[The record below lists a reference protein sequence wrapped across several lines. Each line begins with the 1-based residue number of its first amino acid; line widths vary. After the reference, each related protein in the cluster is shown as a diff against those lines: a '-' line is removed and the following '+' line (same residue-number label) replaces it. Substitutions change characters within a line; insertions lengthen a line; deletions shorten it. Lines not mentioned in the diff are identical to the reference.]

1 MDSYILPAR
10 QYARFQLLSL
20 ALIKS
25 YRVTAFAMVMLC
37 FALVAGAMG
46 LSAVLGLQQ
55 VNQPASNKMPWFEPQ
70 AYHQI
75 QAHSD
80 QVLTVADITLIK
92 STVPFP
98 VVSYV
103 SDTID
108 YTRDITIDVLA
119 LDSLAIL
126 SGRAFLNLTASDA
139 TSLSRIN
146 LFAQSVLLNEAT
158 LSAISD
164 EWIEKYFHGN
174 RFDWLT
180 DEALDDYLLVTDLGV
195 WSTIKTNWE
204 LSGAFVVSNDS
215 EALAEIRSAL
225 PDHVRLIE
233 PTEQFSATQLS
244 NSFQLNLLAMGL
256 LMFAVCLFIV
266 INATNLLLHKRLHMF
281 VVLRQLGFARNTI
294 VQCLFF
300 EMTLIVILCALVG
313 THIGYDMVRWLT
325 RELDAV
331 IFVDLRLAPTFTSTL
346 FIVFGIAW
354 TGVVCACAPFFIR
367 LRDSLATAKHRP
379 SSQPDILWVSAAILI
394 VISVA
399 CFLLFSALW
408 VMLFATACL
417 ILGLSILMLW
427 LLPKL
432 IVLMSTIASKNSYL
446 ISLLLQSALALTQQ
460 TRLAFCAFFIAIT
473 SNMAMNIMVDSFRGA
488 TEQWLQQRLVSEA
501 YLYVESVDTDTFYR
515 SSGLPKSQMTP
526 RFVSRQAFNERHI
539 QVYSYPTNATFQQA
553 MLFSNALPDVW
564 ARFNAT
570 SQQTLDGVLVNQQFL
585 HANQFSLGDTFTMRD
600 PVMLQPVSVSI
611 VGVFYDYGNPRGQV
625 LLPVEY
631 FLGQSIEAD
640 LFAVNE
646 LALSEIESALSNM
659 EIAYDYYQSEDL
671 IALSMQEFDNTFVIT
686 DALNVI
692 TLLVA
697 ALSLACTVSV
707 LLDNTRAERF
717 LFRSLGFSSRQIL
730 TGNIVQYGMLLILA
744 CVLAIPAGTAV
755 AWVLIHQI
763 NFAAFFWTYPLT
775 IHVQSILPVV
785 FISVVIVLATLYI
798 PLRIT
803 SKKSLAE
810 ELSWL
815 D

>member
-1 MDSYILPAR
+1 MDQYTLPAR
-10 QYARFQLLSL
+10 AHDGFRLLSL
-20 ALIKS
+20 TLIKS
-25 YRVTAFAMVMLC
+25 YRVTVFAMVMLC
-37 FALVAGAMG
+37 IALIAGALG

-55 VNQPASNKMPWFEPQ
+55 VNQPASNEMPWFEPQ
-70 AYHQI
+70 AYHQL
-75 QAHSD
+75 QAQSG
-80 QVLTVADITLIK
+80 QRLTVADITQIK
-92 STVPFP
+92 SKVPFP

-103 SDTID
+103 SDAID
-108 YTRDITIDVLA
+108 YNGEITIDVLA

-126 SGRAFLNLTASDA
+126 SGRPFLNLTATDA
-139 TSLSRIN
+139 IALTQAN
-146 LFAQSVLLNEAT
+146 LFGQGVLLNPNT
-158 LSAISD
+158 FSLIGG
-164 EWIEKYFHGN
+164 EWIEHYFQGN

-180 DEALDDYLLVTDLGV
+180 DDALADNLLIMDLGV
-195 WSTIKTNWE
+195 WTTVRAHWE
-204 LSGAFVVSNDS
+204 LSGAFILSSDNAS
-215 EALAEIRSAL
+215 LAEISDAL

-233 PTEQFSATQLS
+233 PAEQFSATQLS

-294 VQCLFF
+294 VVSLFF
-300 EMTLIVILCALVG
+300 EMTLIVIFCVMVGTLVG
-313 THIGYDMVRWLT
+313 YDLVRWLT

-331 IFVDLRLAPTFTSTL
+331 IFVDLKLSPSLSSTL
-346 FIVFGIAW
+346 LIVFCIAW
-354 TGVVCACAPFFIR
+354 TGVVCACTPFFIR
-367 LRDSLATAKHRP
+367 LRDSLATAKHHP
-379 SSQPDILWVSAAILI
+379 SSRPDILWASAAFLI
-394 VISVA
+394 IISVA
-399 CFLLFSALW
+399 CFLVFSTLW

-427 LLPKL
+427 LLPL
-432 IVLMSTIASKNSYL
+432 VIALMSDIVSKKSY
-446 ISLLLQSALALTQQ
+446 ISSLLLQSALSLTQQ

-501 YLYVESVDTDTFYR
+501 YLYVDSVNTNTFYR
-515 SSGLPKSQMTP
+515 NSGLSESQLTP
-526 RFVSRQAFNERHI
+526 RFVSRQVFKDTQI
-539 QVYSYPTNATFQQA
+539 QVYSYPTTATFQQA

-564 ARFNAT
+564 QRFSAT
-570 SQQTLDGVLVNQQFL
+570 SQETLDGVLVNQQFL
-585 HANQFSLGDTFTMRD
+585 HANQFSLGEVFTMRD
-600 PVMLQPVSVSI
+600 PVTQQSVAVTI
-611 VGVFYDYGNPRGQV
+611 AGVFYDYGNPRGQV
-625 LLPVEY
+625 LLPTGY

-640 LFAVNE
+640 LFAVNG
-646 LALSEIESALSNM
+646 LALPDIESALGDM
-659 EIAYDYYQSEDL
+659 GIAFDYYLSEDL

-686 DALNVI
+686 DALNVV

-730 TGNIVQYGMLLILA
+730 TGNILQYGMLLVLA
-744 CVLAIPAGTAV
+744 CVLAIPSGAVV

-775 IHVQSILPVV
+775 IQVQSILPVV
-785 FISVVIVLATLYI
+785 FISVLIVLSTLYL

-803 SKKSLAE
+803 SKKSLSE